1 MKSDTRK
8 KLCLH
13 SSRIW
18 NMTYAWPLNNAIRF
32 RYSYLM
38 AYLENIRVMESLL
51 GITGLGYNF
60 SSMSISEKNGYIR
73 RYSTHT
79 YRSRPDGPLYDLF
92 YSAYSKNYTVLVHLV
107 QAVAIRYTNKIH
119 RLFVPKF
126 YHDWRDSNFLK
137 GLVYKGEKRE
147 IDEKDFPELQEFGR

>member
-51 GITGLGYNF
+51 GITGLSYNF

-73 RYSTHT
+73 RY
-79 YRSRPDGPLYDLF
+79 
-92 YSAYSKNYTVLVHLV
+92 
-107 QAVAIRYTNKIH
+107 
-119 RLFVPKF
+119 
-126 YHDWRDSNFLK
+126 
-137 GLVYKGEKRE
+137 
-147 IDEKDFPELQEFGR
+147 

>member
-18 NMTYAWPLNNAIRF
+18 NMTYAWPLNNGIRF

-51 GITGLGYNF
+51 GITGWSYNF

-79 YRSRPDGPLYDLF
+79 HRSRPDGPLYDLF
-92 YSAYSKNYTVLVHLV
+92 YSAYSKNYTVLAHLV

-126 YHDWRDSNFLK
+126 YHDWRDSNFK

-147 IDEKDFPELQEFGR
+147 IDEKDFSELQEFGR